1 MYICICNAVTDRQI
15 RNAVDDGARSVD
27 DLHRL
32 LSVGSQCGNCKDCA
46 KQCLKEAL
54 AARDATSL
62 MLCTA

>member
-1 MYICICNAVTDRQI
+1 MYICICNAVSDRQI
-15 RNAVDDGARSVD
+15 QNAVSDGARSVD

-54 AARDATSL
+54 AIRDAATL
-62 MLCTA
+62 TLCPA